1 MISSQT
7 RLVGV
12 ERVARLID
20 VADLHGLAEPQR
32 AAVGL
37 LLPGDHPEQR
47 RLAGAVRADD
57 ADDAAA
63 RQREVDV
70 VDQQQV
76 AVALAQAARFDDD
89 VAEPR
94 AGRDVDL
101 DLLDLLRRL
110 LVRAG
115 LRRR

>member
-1 MISSQT
+1 MS
-7 RLVGV
+7 GV

-47 RLAGAVRADD
+47 RLAGAVRADH

-70 VDQQQV
+70 VHQQHV
-76 AVALAQAARFDDD
+76 AVALPQAARLDDD

-94 AGRDVDL
+94 AGRNVDL
-101 DLLDLLRRL
+101 DLLDLLR
-110 LVRAG
+110 ASPP
-115 LRRR
+115 